1 MSRSLIPFDAF
12 VEAAAG
18 AGFAKN
24 DDSNGPAQRSVGSS
38 DINQRDTVSPRNGQV
53 LATVAQAGKDDLD
66 VSVTA
71 ARRAFESEW
80 RSFKPF
86 DRQHEMLARPR
97 FGLRPGQQA
106 QPPIRRRRH
115 GKYRVRMR
123 V

>member
-1 MSRSLIPFDAF
+1 MSRSLIPFDAI

-24 DDSNGPAQRSVGSS
+24 DDSNGPAQHSFGSS
-38 DINQRDTVSPRNGQV
+38 DINQRDTVSPRNGEV
-53 LATVAQAGKDDLD
+53 LATVAQAGKEGID

-86 DRQHEMLARPR
+86 DSQQAMLARQR
-97 FGLRPGQQA
+97 LGLRPGQQA
-106 QPPIRRRRH
+106 QPPI
-115 GKYRVRMR
+115 
-123 V
+123 